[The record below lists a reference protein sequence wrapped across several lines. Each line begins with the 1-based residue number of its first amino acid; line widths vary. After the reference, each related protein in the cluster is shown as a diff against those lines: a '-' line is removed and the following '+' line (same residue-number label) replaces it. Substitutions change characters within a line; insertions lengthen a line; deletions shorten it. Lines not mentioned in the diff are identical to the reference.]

1 MPHTPCGRG
10 GLRQFSSS
18 PLDRDEKMFGTIC
31 HFDCKPGRIA
41 DLDVELLEYM
51 AALLRSVGENWSL
64 ESSS

>member
-1 MPHTPCGRG
+1 
-10 GLRQFSSS
+10 
-18 PLDRDEKMFGTIC
+18 MFGTIC